1 MNFNLVSKNN
11 IGVATTLLLV
21 VLLSQSKIFNFLL
34 DNALGRT
41 ILIALI
47 LIISYINKIL
57 GVVSVLF
64 IIIIF
69 NQSDIAYL
77 EGFSGAGN
85 LENFD
90 PSLNNTSSSKKTNTS
105 ISQEAQTLAANKS
118 ASVPN
123 NLATP
128 ASPAVPTTATVPPG
142 GIEGFDLIG
151 TENNI
156 KRGKQSN
163 SIPVSDHMRESS
175 NVLPSEGVF
184 TESFSIY

>member
-77 EGFSGAGN
+77 EGFSGASN
-85 LENFD
+85 LEKFD
-90 PSLNNTSSSKKTNTS
+90 PSLNNTSPTTNVNLPG
-105 ISQEAQTLAANKS
+105 QVAQTVVENKT
-118 ASVPN
+118 ATVPN

-128 ASPAVPTTATVPPG
+128 ARPAVPVTATVPPG